1 MKKTILLFSFAS
13 ICLSIQAQHCINNSN
28 SIKFDGTSTGIDMG
42 GSAVLAPDSA
52 ITVEAW
58 IKVSAFAASSFQNS
72 IVSKDGWSVG
82 EGGFVL
88 RCGGNGILSFNIAGK
103 SFAGTSQSWKEALST
118 TAAIPL
124 NTWTHV
130 AGTFDG
136 TTLKCFV
143 NGVQVGSLP
152 YSGTIDGNTQYHTEI
167 GRLADTQQGQGRYF
181 NGYID
186 EVHIWER
193 ALPASE
199 ILANKNDH
207 INPAGQNRLVGYWRF
222 NEGSGTSVSDL
233 SAGNNAGVIAN
244 GVWSASVPFNGT
256 VIPNIISGS
265 NSVSP
270 NSSENYAVN
279 PHGTNTYSWLVTN
292 GIIIG
297 DCKLLEW

>member
-1 MKKTILLFSFAS
+1 MKKTILLFSFVS
-13 ICLSIQAQHCINNSN
+13 FCLSIQAQQCINNSN
-28 SIKFDGTSTGIDMG
+28 SIRFDGTSTGIDMG

-72 IVSKDGWSVG
+72 IVSKDGWSAG

-103 SFAGTSQSWKEALST
+103 SFAGTSQSWKEALSA
-118 TAAIPL
+118 TAAVPL

-136 TTLKCFV
+136 TTIKCFV
-143 NGVQVGSLP
+143 NGLQVGSLP

-186 EVHIWER
+186 EVRIWNASLTSSQIRQMMNQEIIESILLR
-193 ALPASE
+193 A
-199 ILANKNDH
+199 
-207 INPAGQNRLVGYWRF
+207 
-222 NEGSGTSVSDL
+222 
-233 SAGNNAGVIAN
+233 
-244 GVWSASVPFNGT
+244 
-256 VIPNIISGS
+256 
-265 NSVSP
+265 
-270 NSSENYAVN
+270 
-279 PHGTNTYSWLVTN
+279 
-292 GIIIG
+292 
-297 DCKLLEW
+297 